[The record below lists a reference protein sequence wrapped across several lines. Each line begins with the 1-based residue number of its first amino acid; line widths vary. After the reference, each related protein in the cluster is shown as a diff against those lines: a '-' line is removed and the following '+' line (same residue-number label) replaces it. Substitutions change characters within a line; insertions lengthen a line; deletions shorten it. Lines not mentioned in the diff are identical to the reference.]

1 MPDFS
6 FEQKLHNQKVAGVD
20 EAGCGPWAGPVVA
33 AAVIFLKYD
42 ESLWA
47 SLNDSKKLTLLKRG
61 KCFEMLTNSLQ
72 LVYGIGTASVNE
84 IDEFNI
90 GQATRFAIERAI
102 TNLPIKPGHV
112 LIDGIRRPTIN
123 MPTTMLV
130 KGDSLSLS
138 IAAAS
143 IIAKVTRDKI
153 MQELDKKYPMYY
165 WSKNAG
171 YGTVLH
177 QDALKN
183 HGVTIHHR
191 RSFAPIRALLGEV
204 A

>member
-6 FEQKLHNQKVAGVD
+6 FEQKLHTQKVAGVD

-33 AAVIFLKYD
+33 SAVIFLKYD
-42 ESLWA
+42 ETLWA
-47 SLNDSKKLTLLKRG
+47 TLNDSKKLTALKRRR
-61 KCFEMLTNSLQ
+61 CFEVLTNSSQ

-90 GQATRFAIERAI
+90 GQATRLAMERAI
-102 TNLPIKPGHV
+102 TNLPTKPDHV
-112 LIDGIRRPTIN
+112 LIDGIRKPSIS
-123 MPTTMLV
+123 MPTTMIV

-153 MQELDKKYPMYY
+153 MAELDKKYPMYY

-171 YGTVLH
+171 YGTALH
-177 QDALKN
+177 QNALKN
-183 HGVTIHHR
+183 HGVTSHHR
-191 RSFAPIRALLGEV
+191 KSFAPIRALLGE
-204 A
+204 AA

>member
-6 FEQKLHNQKVAGVD
+6 FEQALPAQKVAGVD

-33 AAVIFLKYD
+33 AAVVFLKYD
-42 ESLWA
+42 KILWA
-47 SLNDSKKLTLLKRG
+47 DLNDSKKLTAQKRE
-61 KCFEMLTNSLQ
+61 KCFEALIHSPW
-72 LVYGIGTASVNE
+72 LVYGIGEASVNE
-84 IDEFNI
+84 IDLLNI
-90 GQATRFAIERAI
+90 GQATRLAMERAI
-102 TNLPIKPGHV
+102 AALPIQPQHA
-112 LIDGIRRPTIN
+112 LIDGIRKPSLNFPI
-123 MPTTMLV
+123 TMIV

-153 MQELDKKYPMYY
+153 MQELDKKYPMYH

-177 QDALKN
+177 QEALKH

-191 RSFAPIRALLGEV
+191 QSFAPIRALLKEV

>member
-1 MPDFS
+1 MPDFA
-6 FEQKLHNQKVAGVD
+6 FEQKLKAQKVAGVD

-33 AAVIFLKYD
+33 SAVIFLKYD
-42 ESLWA
+42 ETLWA
-47 SLNDSKKLTLLKRG
+47 DLNDSKKLTALKRRR
-61 KCFEMLTNSLQ
+61 CFEVLTNSQQ

-90 GQATRFAIERAI
+90 GQATRLAMERAI
-102 TNLPIKPGHV
+102 SNLPAKPEHV
-112 LIDGIRRPTIN
+112 LIDGIRKPSIS
-123 MPTTMLV
+123 MPATMIV

-153 MQELDKKYPMYY
+153 MEELDKEHPMYH

-171 YGTVLH
+171 YGTALH
-177 QDALKN
+177 QNALKS
-183 HGVTIHHR
+183 HGVTSHHR
-191 RSFAPIRALLGEV
+191 KSFAPIRALLGE
-204 A
+204 AA

>member
-6 FEQKLHNQKVAGVD
+6 FEQALQAQKVAGVD

-42 ESLWA
+42 EMLWTD
-47 SLNDSKKLTLLKRG
+47 LNDSKKLTAQKRE
-61 KCFEMLTNSLQ
+61 KCFEALIHSPW
-72 LVYGIGTASVNE
+72 LVYGIGEASVNE
-84 IDEFNI
+84 IDSLNI
-90 GQATRFAIERAI
+90 GQATRLAMERAI
-102 TNLPIKPGHV
+102 AALPIQPEHG
-112 LIDGIRRPTIN
+112 LIDGIRKPSLN
-123 MPTTMLV
+123 FPTTMIV

-143 IIAKVTRDKI
+143 VIAKVTRDKI

-171 YGTVLH
+171 YGTALH
-177 QDALKN
+177 LEALKN

-191 RSFAPIRALLGEV
+191 QSFAPIRALLGEV